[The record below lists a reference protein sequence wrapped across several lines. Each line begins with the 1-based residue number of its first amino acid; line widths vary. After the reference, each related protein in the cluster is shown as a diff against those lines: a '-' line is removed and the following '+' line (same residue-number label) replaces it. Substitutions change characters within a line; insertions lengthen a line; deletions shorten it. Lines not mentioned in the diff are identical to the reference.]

1 MQTSFYI
8 LCAQTVP
15 DSYIWDKGVPFDGS
29 VATTVLVPDST
40 TTYVSGYAPGV
51 RVVFQNT
58 SIPEAGFDYIT
69 YNWNFGDYYNDT
81 NNFVSLSCIS
91 SIDHVY
97 VMPGTY
103 KVTLGLVQTR
113 TKDDLASGQDLLCR
127 GKYGIRWFWN
137 DLNGSPV
144 NGLPNGPF
152 ADENA
157 LTWDETKPGTKYEKQ
172 WAEELECFGKH
183 CTIWSWQSLQ
193 NGYPTTWEVT
203 QSDAIKEKKWM
214 VEDNDTICNVNDA
227 TFLQTTNKIEQTI
240 TTTEIVVKE
249 KPPIAGMYS
258 ITRPTAGYTPFTV
271 RLTPRTTKTGSFP
284 IDRIDWNFGDGSP
297 IKTVTRFAPPSG
309 ADIVVNDILDPLAFP
324 GDPTD
329 VRNFDI
335 LHTYTVNRDTYPVF
349 YPSLTCYS
357 ACTNTSDSC
366 SITIGP
372 ITLSS
377 HPVET
382 HLVKARN
389 TLKGNIYTFNVDG
402 NVAFTTTTLTTA
414 QANIVTYNTPITKIR
429 DTFGYWDPGITGNP
443 GLSSYPPIYAIN
455 CGSRPEDL
463 TTFIATESATVV
475 SNVMISSVPI
485 NTEYELTFIP

>member
-15 DSYIWDKGVPFDGS
+15 VDYVWDKGTPLNGS
-29 VATTVLVPDST
+29 VATTTTVPDST

-58 SIPEAGFDYIT
+58 SVPQANFENIT
-69 YNWNFGDYYNDT
+69 YNWNFGDYYNDI

-103 KVTLGLVQTR
+103 RVTLGLVQTR
-113 TKDDLASGQDLLCR
+113 VDTTLGTGNDILCR
-127 GKYGIRWFWN
+127 GKYGFRWYWN
-137 DLNGSPV
+137 DLNFG
-144 NGLPNGPF
+144 
-152 ADENA
+152 DQNA
-157 LTWDETKPGTKYEKQ
+157 KTWDETRNGTPFQKQ
-172 WAEELECFGKH
+172 WTDEVQCFEKY
-183 CTIWSWQSLQ
+183 CTTWSWQDLQ
-193 NGYPTTWEVT
+193 NAYPTTWGDT
-203 QSDAIKEKKWM
+203 QTGGNKEKKWM
-214 VEDNDTICNVNDA
+214 FEDNDTICTVNDA
-227 TFLQTTNKIEQTI
+227 NFLNSLAKIEQTV

-249 KPPIAGMYS
+249 KPPIAGMYCM
-258 ITRPTAGYTPFTV
+258 TRPTVGYTPLTV
-271 RLTPRTTKTGSFP
+271 RLTPRTTQTGSFP

-297 IKTVTRFAPPSG
+297 IKTITRFAPPSG
-309 ADIVVNDILDPLAFP
+309 TDIVVNNILDPLAFP
-324 GDPTD
+324 NDPND

-335 LHTYTVNRDTYPVF
+335 LHTYIVNRDTYPVF

-357 ACTNTSDSC
+357 ACTNTADSC
-366 SITIGP
+366 CITIGP

-377 HPVET
+377 QPTET

-402 NVAFTTTTLTTA
+402 NVAFTTTTLTSA
-414 QANIVTYNTPITKIR
+414 QTRTIAYNTPITKIR
-429 DTFGYWDPGITGNP
+429 DSYGTLQLYFGNP
-443 GLSSYPPIYAIN
+443 GTNYPPAYTIN

-463 TTFIATESATVV
+463 TTFIATESATVA
-475 SNVMISSVPI
+475 SSVMISSVPI
-485 NTEYELTFIP
+485 YTEYDLTFIP

>member
-15 DSYIWDKGVPFDGS
+15 ENYTWDVGVPFDGS
-29 VATTVLVPDST
+29 VATTVSVTDST

-51 RVVFQNT
+51 RVVFQNS
-58 SIPEAGFDYIT
+58 SIPEIGFDNIT

-81 NNFVSLSCIS
+81 NNFASLSCIS

-103 KVTLGLVQTR
+103 RVTLGLVQTKSKE
-113 TKDDLASGQDLLCR
+113 TLGTGNDLLCR
-127 GKYGIRWFWN
+127 GTYSSDLNPFRWFWN
-137 DLNGSPV
+137 DLNFGDV
-144 NGLPNGPF
+144 N
-152 ADENA
+152 AK
-157 LTWDETKPGTKYEKQ
+157 TWDETRNGAPFQKQ
-172 WAEELECFGKH
+172 WADELQCFQKH
-183 CTIWSWQSLQ
+183 CTLWSWQDLQ
-193 NGYPTTWEVT
+193 NVYPTIWGDT
-203 QSDAIKEKKWM
+203 QSGADKEKKWM
-214 VEDNDTICNVNDA
+214 FEENDTVCSVNA
-227 TFLQTTNKIEQTI
+227 ASFLQTTGKIEQTV

-249 KPPIAGMYS
+249 KPPIAGMYCM
-258 ITRPTAGYTPFTV
+258 TRPAAGYTPFTV
-271 RLTPRTTKTGSFP
+271 RLTPRTTQTGSFP

-309 ADIVVNDILDPLAFP
+309 ADIVVNDILNPAAFP
-324 GDPTD
+324 NDPDD

-357 ACTNTSDSC
+357 ACTNTADSC
-366 SITIGP
+366 CITIGP

-377 HPVET
+377 HPTET

-389 TLKGNIYTFNVDG
+389 TLKGNVYTFNVDG

-414 QANIVTYNTPITKIR
+414 QSNIVAYNVPTTNVR
-429 DTFGYWDPGITGNP
+429 DSYGALQVYFGNP
-443 GLSSYPPIYAIN
+443 GTNYPPSYTID
-455 CGSRPEDL
+455 CGSRPDDL

-475 SNVMISSVPI
+475 SSVMISSVPI
-485 NTEYELTFIP
+485 NTEYDLTFIP

>member
-8 LCAQTVP
+8 LCAQSVP
-15 DSYIWDKGVPFDGS
+15 ENYIWDKGTPLNGS
-29 VATTVLVPDST
+29 AATTALVSDST

-58 SIPEAGFDYIT
+58 STPQADFDNIT

-103 KVTLGLVQTR
+103 RVTLGLVQTKVD
-113 TKDDLASGQDLLCR
+113 TTLGTGNDLLCR
-127 GKYGIRWFWN
+127 GKYGFRWYWN
-137 DLNGSPV
+137 DLNFG
-144 NGLPNGPF
+144 
-152 ADENA
+152 DQNA
-157 LTWDETKPGTKYEKQ
+157 KTWDETRNGTPFQKQ
-172 WAEELECFGKH
+172 WTDEVLCFQKY
-183 CTIWSWQSLQ
+183 CTTWSWQDLQ
-193 NGYPTTWEVT
+193 NVYPTTWGDT
-203 QSDAIKEKKWM
+203 QTGANKEKKWM
-214 VEDNDTICNVNDA
+214 FEDNDTICTVSDA
-227 TFLQTTNKIEQTI
+227 NFLNSLAKIEQTI

-249 KPPIAGMYS
+249 KPPVAGMYCM
-258 ITRPTAGYTPFTV
+258 TRPTAGYTPFTV
-271 RLTPRTTKTGSFP
+271 RLTPRTTQTGSFP

-297 IKTVTRFAPPSG
+297 IKTITRFAPPSG
-309 ADIVVNDILDPLAFP
+309 ADIVVNDVIDPAAFP
-324 GDPTD
+324 GDLSD

-366 SITIGP
+366 CITIGP

-377 HPVET
+377 QPTET

-414 QANIVTYNTPITKIR
+414 QTRTVTYNTPTTKIR
-429 DTFGYWDPGITGNP
+429 DTYGSLQLYFGNLGT
-443 GLSSYPPIYAIN
+443 SYPPVYTID

-463 TTFIATESATVV
+463 TTFLATESATVASSV
-475 SNVMISSVPI
+475 LISSVPI
-485 NTEYELTFIP
+485 YTEYDLTFIP